1 MSHIEKESAS
11 NALKRHFASRVSNQI
26 RVLLNLWRVS
36 CDHGLT
42 AEHLPKLIDEC
53 EKLMRHSLRFNIHH
67 QHDKALQILDLLNEA
82 HKAGKID
89 PSEQETLQAEID
101 QLSQSTM
108 RHSDIK
114 SSKNIKNIPEARP
127 ILLAVSPEYAEKLT
141 QQFNH
146 FGMVNIAANDNEHFY
161 RLQEQYNPSA
171 FIIDIHFVR
180 NHNGLELMSHF
191 AKLKQ
196 SNIPMIF
203 ITQEETASI
212 EQRLE
217 AHRAGGLRFFVR
229 PPVSQLIRAVEKHY
243 SSKPEEPHKVLIV
256 DDSKSQA
263 FFCEKALSKA
273 GMETH
278 VITDPLLILKALE
291 DFRPEIIVMDM
302 YMPGCSGT
310 EVAGVIRQQAQYIG
324 VPILFLSGE
333 DNIDVQLNAMSRGG
347 DDFLTKP
354 INPNH
359 LAISVENR
367 ARRARVLNNLI
378 AKDSLTGL
386 LNHTFILDKL
396 KQSCRQAKE
405 KKQQLSF
412 AMVDIDFFKKINDN
426 YGHPVGDKVILALS
440 LFLKQRLRSS
450 DSIGRYGGEEF
461 AVILP
466 DTNEEQAMAVMNDIR
481 QVFSQLD
488 HNADDQEFQVSF
500 SCGICSFN
508 GHNADAIIEHADQ
521 ALYEAKKQGRNNVQ
535 IYLE

>member
-36 CDHGLT
+36 CENGISV
-42 AEHLPKLIDEC
+42 EHLPRLIEEC

-67 QHDKALQILDLLNEA
+67 QHDHALMILDLLNQA
-82 HKAGKID
+82 LAQSSLDHLQQQALQDAID
-89 PSEQETLQAEID
+89 KLG
-101 QLSQSTM
+101 QSAL
-108 RHSDIK
+108 RRSDD
-114 SSKNIKNIPEARP
+114 NDVKNIPETRP
-127 ILLAVSPEYAEKLT
+127 IMLAVSPEYAKKLT
-141 QQFNH
+141 RQLNH
-146 FGMVNIAANDNEHFY
+146 FGIKSEVATDNEHFY
-161 RLQEQYNPSA
+161 RLQEEFQASA
-171 FIIDIHFVR
+171 YITDINFVR
-180 NHNGLELMSHF
+180 EHNGLELMSHF
-191 AKLKQ
+191 VKLKQ
-196 SNIPMIF
+196 PSAPMIF
-203 ITQEETASI
+203 ITQEDNAGI
-212 EQRLE
+212 GQRLE
-217 AHRAGGLRFFVR
+217 AHRAGGLRFFVK
-229 PPVSQLIRAVEKHY
+229 PAVGQLIRSVEKYY
-243 SSKPEEPHKVLIV
+243 SPKPEEPHKVLIV
-256 DDSKSQA
+256 DDSRSQA
-263 FFCEKALSKA
+263 FFCEKALGKA

-278 VITDPLLILKALE
+278 VITDPMLILSALDE
-291 DFRPEIIVMDM
+291 FQPEIIVMDM

-333 DNIDVQLNAMSRGG
+333 DDINIQLDAMSRGG

-359 LAISVENR
+359 LAITVQNR

-378 AKDSLTGL
+378 ARDSLTGL
-386 LNHTFILDKL
+386 FNHTYILDKL
-396 KQSCRQAKE
+396 KQACRQAKD
-405 KKQQLSF
+405 KDQPLSF

-440 LFLKQRLRSS
+440 LFLKQRLRSG

-466 DTNEEQAMAVMNDIR
+466 NTSAEEAVTVMNNIR

-488 HNADDQEFQVSF
+488 HSADDKEFQVSF

-508 GHNADAIIEHADQ
+508 GKNADNIIEHADQ

-535 IYLE
+535 VYIE